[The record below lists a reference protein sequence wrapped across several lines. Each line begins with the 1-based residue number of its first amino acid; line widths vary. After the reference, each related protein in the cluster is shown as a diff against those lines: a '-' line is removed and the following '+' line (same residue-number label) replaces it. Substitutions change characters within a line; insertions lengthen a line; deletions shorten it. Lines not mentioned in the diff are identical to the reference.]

1 MMLGML
7 AGTFRLAVAV
17 MAAVFLGC
25 DGSSGE
31 ILLDPEDSGTTVR
44 LMPGDVVAIPLV
56 MNSGV
61 GFEWEL
67 REPPDGAVL
76 RLLSN
81 EIEVDDPEAAGSGGV
96 QTWRFEAVGEGTT
109 RLRLERRYRGEDDPE
124 GQEFRLEIRVSA

>member
-1 MMLGML
+1 MAGMRR
-7 AGTFRLAVAV
+7 AAPRLALAV
-17 MAAVFLGC
+17 VSTVLVGC

-31 ILLDPEDSGTTVR
+31 ILLDHPEDSGTTLR
-44 LMPGDVVAIPLV
+44 LVPGDVVAIPLEV
-56 MNSGV
+56 NPGV

-67 REPPDGAVL
+67 PEPPDGAVL

-81 EIEVDDPEAAGSGGV
+81 EIEIDDPEATGSGGV

-109 RLRLERRYRGEDDPE
+109 RLRFERRYRGDDDPE

>member
-7 AGTFRLAVAV
+7 AGTFRLVVAV
-17 MAAVFLGC
+17 MAAVLVGC

-31 ILLDPEDSGTTVR
+31 VLLEPEDSGTTVR

-81 EIEVDDPEAAGSGGV
+81 EIEGDDPDAAGSGGV

>member
-1 MMLGML
+1 MMPGMRP
-7 AGTFRLAVAV
+7 AASRLALAV
-17 MAAVFLGC
+17 MAAVLVGC

-109 RLRLERRYRGEDDPE
+109 QLRLERRYRGEDDPE
-124 GQEFRLEIRVSA
+124 GQEFRLEIRVST

>member
-7 AGTFRLAVAV
+7 AGAFRVAVAV
-17 MAAVFLGC
+17 MAAVLVGC

-124 GQEFRLEIRVSA
+124 GQEFLLEIRVSG